1 MSLSEQTML
10 DLMAYADGEL
20 HGSTAK
26 RIEKLVAR
34 DAEAR
39 KVLDAMQT
47 LTECVQ
53 ISSADRPAPTVD
65 VDGIVDAVMKTV
77 STLPVP
83 KDEERP
89 VRLLRGAAA
98 GLASALIAIAA
109 GWALFAPDFAA
120 TPEKLETAELIRQGI
135 AAAKNPPPPA
145 PAPEVVAVAPVP
157 PAALSEPGGVE
168 LDHVESPSHEVS
180 VFYVPAVAE
189 SLTENGNSAA
199 TSVVV
204 WIGDNQRGL

>member
-10 DLMAYADGEL
+10 DLMAYADGQL
-20 HGSTAK
+20 DATSAK

-34 DAEAR
+34 DAEAG
-39 KVLDAMQT
+39 KVLEAMLT
-47 LTECVQ
+47 LSECVQ
-53 ISSADRPAPTVD
+53 ISSANQPAPRVD

-89 VRLLRGAAA
+89 IRLLRAAAA
-98 GLASALIAIAA
+98 GVASSLIAIAA
-109 GWALFAPDFAA
+109 GWALFAPDTSPSA
-120 TPEKLETAELIRQGI
+120 EKLQAAELIRQTM
-135 AAAKNPPPPA
+135 AASNTPPPMPAPALVAVAPPPA
-145 PAPEVVAVAPVP
+145 PT
-157 PAALSEPGGVE
+157 EPGGVE

-180 VFYVPAVAE
+180 IFYVPALAE
-189 SLTENGNSAA
+189 NLSANGENAA

>member
-20 HGSTAK
+20 DGSANK

-53 ISSADRPAPTVD
+53 ISSADRPAPAFD
-65 VDGIVDAVMKTV
+65 VDGIVDSVMKTV

-89 VRLLRGAAA
+89 IRLLRAGTAAVV
-98 GLASALIAIAA
+98 SALIAIAA
-109 GWALFAPDFAA
+109 SYALFAPDFA
-120 TPEKLETAELIRQGI
+120 PSAERDEGAEVVRQAL
-135 AAAKNPPPPA
+135 AAAKTPPPPE
-145 PAPEVVAVAPVP
+145 PPPVVAVAEPVKP
-157 PAALSEPGGVE
+157 PVLTEPGGVE

-180 VFYVPAVAE
+180 VFYVPALAE
-189 SLTENGNSAA
+189 SLTENGDNAA

>member
-20 HGSTAK
+20 NDSATK

-39 KVLDAMQT
+39 NVLEAMQT
-47 LTECVQ
+47 LSQCVQ
-53 ISSADRPAPTVD
+53 ISSADCPAPTAD
-65 VDGIVDAVMKTV
+65 IDGIVDSVMKTV
-77 STLPVP
+77 STLPIP

-89 VRLLRGAAA
+89 IRLLRAGTAAVV
-98 GLASALIAIAA
+98 SALIAVAA
-109 GWALFAPDFAA
+109 GWALFAPDLARS
-120 TPEKLETAELIRQGI
+120 TDKI
-135 AAAKNPPPPA
+135 AAMESARQALDVAKNAPPTQPGSVVATADPPPP
-145 PAPEVVAVAPVP
+145 V
-157 PAALSEPGGVE
+157 LSEPGGVE